1 MTHLAH
7 LNTDLTPALILFGND
22 QAGHPHA
29 AWFTSEEL
37 VVAERASGPLGYVAL
52 RVIKKDEHVFARLLP
67 RGEIGRDG
75 QVYVP
80 LLSPEMVETLHALL
94 FGNEHRPVPGMAAS
108 HQRRHLLPRYRKPSL
123 RQRA

>member
-1 MTHLAH
+1 MTHLAP
-7 LNTDLTPALILFGND
+7 LDTNLTPALILFGND
-22 QAGHPHA
+22 HSGRPHA
-29 AWFTSEEL
+29 GWFTRDEL
-37 VVAERASGPLGYVAL
+37 VVTECASGPLGYVAL
-52 RVIKKDEHVFARLLP
+52 RVTNEEEHVFARLLP

-80 LLSPEMVETLHALL
+80 LLSPEMVETLRVLL

-123 RQRA
+123 QQRA

>member
-7 LNTDLTPALILFGND
+7 LTHDPIPALILFGND
-22 QAGHPHA
+22 QSGHPHA
-29 AWFTSEEL
+29 AWFTCDEL

-52 RVIKKDEHVFARLLP
+52 RVTNEEEHVLARLLP
-67 RGEIGRDG
+67 RGHVGCDG

-80 LLSPEMVETLHALL
+80 LLTPEMVETLRALL
-94 FGNEHRPVPGMAAS
+94 FGNQHRPVPGMAAS
-108 HQRRHLLPRYRKPSL
+108 HQRRHLPPRYRKQAL

>member
-1 MTHLAH
+1 MPRLAH
-7 LNTDLTPALILFGND
+7 LNTDFTPALILFGND
-22 QAGHPHA
+22 QAGCPHE
-29 AWFTSEEL
+29 AWFTNDEL
-37 VVAERASGPLGYVAL
+37 VVAERASGTLGYVAL
-52 RVIKKDEHVFARLLP
+52 RVTNEEEHVFARLLP
-67 RGEIGRDG
+67 RGDVGCDG

-80 LLSPEMVETLHALL
+80 LLSPEMVETLRALL